1 MDNPIPHVEDVY
13 FYSRENNILIANKT
27 NGEKV
32 PLVKF
37 KQTFPDKLILESKHI
52 DYMQD
57 YMKMFPELW
66 ENVLKMK
73 KPTIIKTTKLYEKF
87 RYKMV

>member
-1 MDNPIPHVEDVY
+1 MDSPIPHVEDVY

-27 NGEKV
+27 NGDKV

-37 KQTFPDKLILESKHI
+37 QQTFPDKLILESRHI

-57 YMKMFPELW
+57 YMTMYPNLW
-66 ENVLKMK
+66 EKVE
-73 KPTIIKTTKLYEKF
+73 PEKTETNQQLTF
-87 RYKMV
+87 F

>member
-1 MDNPIPHVEDVY
+1 MDSPIPHVEDVY

-37 KQTFPDKLILESKHI
+37 KQKFI
-52 DYMQD
+52 DFSVLSDTAFQYLKNYMQ
-57 YMKMFPELW
+57 YYPELW
-66 ENVLKMK
+66 ERIE
-73 KPTIIKTTKLYEKF
+73 PEKTDTNPQLSLF
-87 RYKMV
+87 

>member
-1 MDNPIPHVEDVY
+1 MDSLIPHVEDVY

-37 KQTFPDKLILESKHI
+37 KQNFPDMTVVGGYAF
-52 DYMQD
+52 DYLKK
-57 YMKMFPELW
+57 YMTMYPNLW
-66 ENVLKMK
+66 E
-73 KPTIIKTTKLYEKF
+73 IIEPENTKTQLSLF
-87 RYKMV
+87 

>member
-1 MDNPIPHVEDVY
+1 MNSPIPYVEDGY

-37 KQTFPDKLILESKHI
+37 KQTFPDVLILEGQHF
-52 DYMQD
+52 DYLEK
-57 YMKMFPELW
+57 YMTIFPELW
-66 ENVLKMK
+66 ERIE
-73 KPTIIKTTKLYEKF
+73 PEKTDTNSQLSLF
-87 RYKMV
+87 

>member
-1 MDNPIPHVEDVY
+1 MDSPIPHVEDVY

-37 KQTFPDKLILESKHI
+37 KQKFIDLVVLSDTAFRYLK
-52 DYMQD
+52 DYMQ
-57 YMKMFPELW
+57 YYPELW
-66 ENVLKMK
+66 YKIE
-73 KPTIIKTTKLYEKF
+73 PEKTDINPQLSLF
-87 RYKMV
+87 

>member
-1 MDNPIPHVEDVY
+1 MNSPIPFVEDGY

-37 KQTFPDKLILESKHI
+37 QQTFPDKLILEGYAF
-52 DYMQD
+52 DYLEK
-57 YMKMFPELW
+57 YMTMYPNLWDTIEPENNNPQLT
-66 ENVLKMK
+66 L
-73 KPTIIKTTKLYEKF
+73 F
-87 RYKMV
+87 